1 MSASALNGIRRSL
14 AEELDKHSCQ
24 KKDILHRRL
33 GRNVMNERPT
43 AKDVTYKQNISNL
56 LSEQIYTEAGA
67 HVQEKAF
74 ELTHRPGAE
83 LMRTRYCIKYE
94 LGICPVHQ
102 KALASNLPAHLRDIK
117 PSTRLFLLNNG
128 KRLALHFDCANC
140 EMTLTL

>member
-1 MSASALNGIRRSL
+1 VTNDNPAV
-14 AEELDKHSCQ
+14 K
-24 KKDILHRRL
+24 
-33 GRNVMNERPT
+33 NVS
-43 AKDVTYKQNISNL
+43 YKQNVSNA
-56 LSEQIYTEAGA
+56 LSEQIYAESGA
-67 HVQEKAF
+67 SIREKAF
-74 ELTHRPGAE
+74 ELTHCPGAE

-128 KRLALHFDCANC
+128 RRLALHFDCANC